1 MIVALGVALAVAF
14 VAYVLHLLTAGG
26 AIAAAFIG
34 AATVLGGP
42 GWVVL
47 LLFFFIT
54 SSALSRWRAS
64 ERDKRIGSLVEK
76 VGQRDAIQ
84 VLANGAVFAL
94 AAALSTRQGIET
106 WHALGAG
113 AIASATA
120 DTWSTEIGTVIGGTP
135 RHLTSARKVAP
146 GTSGGVTL
154 VGTLSGLLGAVLAAI
169 IAVRMDWETP
179 VYAIVAGGV
188 AGLFV
193 DSLLGA
199 TIQERRWCTTCSE
212 STERRTHSCGT
223 KTAHRGGLRG
233 LNNDVVNLVSIIAGA
248 VVTWTLS

>member
-1 MIVALGVALAVAF
+1 MIVALGVAIVVAV
-14 VAYVLHLLTAGG
+14 VAYLLHLLTAGG

-34 AATVLGGP
+34 AATVTGGP

-47 LLFFFIT
+47 LLFFFTT
-54 SSALSRWRAS
+54 SSALSRWRSA
-64 ERDKRIGSLVEK
+64 ERDKIVGSLVAK
-76 VGQRDAIQ
+76 VGRRDAVQ

-94 AAALSTRQGIET
+94 AAALSTRLGIEA
-106 WHALGAG
+106 WQALGAG

-120 DTWSTEIGTVIGGTP
+120 DTWSTEVGTVIGGTP

-154 VGTLSGLLGAVLAAI
+154 PGTLSGLLGAVLAAL
-169 IAVRMDWETP
+169 IAARMHWSTP
-179 VYAIVAGGV
+179 VHAIVAGGV
-188 AGLFV
+188 AGLMV

-199 TIQERRWCTTCSE
+199 TVQERRWCTTCSE
-212 STERRTHSCGT
+212 ATERRTHSCGT
-223 KTAHRGGLRG
+223 RTAHRGGLRG

-248 VVTWTLS
+248 VVTWTLR

>member
-1 MIVALGVALAVAF
+1 MIVALGVAIVVAV
-14 VAYVLHLLTAGG
+14 VAYLLHLLTPGG
-26 AIAAAFIG
+26 AIAAALIG
-34 AATVLGGP
+34 AATVMGGP

-47 LLFFFIT
+47 LLFFFVT
-54 SSALSRWRAS
+54 SSALSRWRGS
-64 ERDKRIGSLVEK
+64 ERDKLIGSLVEK
-76 VGQRDAIQ
+76 VGRRDAVQ

-106 WHALGAG
+106 WQALGAG
-113 AIASATA
+113 AIAAATA

-135 RHLTSARKVAP
+135 RHLTNGRKVAP
-146 GTSGGVTL
+146 GTSGGITL
-154 VGTLSGLLGAVLAAI
+154 VGTLSGSLGAVLAAL
-169 IAVRMDWETP
+169 IAARMHWETP

-199 TIQERRWCTTCSE
+199 TIQEHRWCTTCSE
-212 STERRTHSCGT
+212 PTEHRTHSCGT

-233 LNNDVVNLVSIIAGA
+233 LNNDVVNLVSITAGA

>member
-1 MIVALGVALAVAF
+1 MIVALGVAIVVAV
-14 VAYVLHLLTAGG
+14 VAYLLHLLTAGG
-26 AIAAAFIG
+26 AIAAALIG
-34 AATVLGGP
+34 AATVMGGP

-47 LLFFFIT
+47 LLFFFVT
-54 SSALSRWRAS
+54 SSALSRWRGS
-64 ERDKRIGSLVEK
+64 ERDKLIGSLVEK
-76 VGQRDAIQ
+76 VGRRDAVQ
-84 VLANGAVFAL
+84 VLANGAVFAM

-106 WHALGAG
+106 WQALGAG
-113 AIASATA
+113 AIAAATA

-135 RHLTSARKVAP
+135 RHLTNGRKVAP
-146 GTSGGVTL
+146 GTSGGITF
-154 VGTLSGLLGAVLAAI
+154 VGTLSGSLGAVLAAL
-169 IAVRMDWETP
+169 IAARMDWEIP

-212 STERRTHSCGT
+212 RTEHRTHSCGT

-233 LNNDVVNLVSIIAGA
+233 LNNDVVNLVSITAGA

>member
-1 MIVALGVALAVAF
+1 MIVALGVAIVVAV
-14 VAYVLHLLTAGG
+14 VAYLLHLLTAGG
-26 AIAAAFIG
+26 AMAAALIG
-34 AATVLGGP
+34 AATVMGGP

-47 LLFFFIT
+47 LLFFFV
-54 SSALSRWRAS
+54 SSSSLSRWRGS
-64 ERDKRIGSLVEK
+64 ERDKLIGSLVEK
-76 VGQRDAIQ
+76 GGRRDAVQ

-106 WHALGAG
+106 WQALGAG
-113 AIASATA
+113 AIAAATA

-135 RHLTSARKVAP
+135 RHLTNGRKVAP
-146 GTSGGVTL
+146 GTSGGITL
-154 VGTLSGLLGAVLAAI
+154 VGTLSGSLGAVLAAL
-169 IAVRMDWETP
+169 IAARMDWETP

-212 STERRTHSCGT
+212 RTERRTHSCGT

-233 LNNDVVNLVSIIAGA
+233 LNNDVVNLVSITAGA

>member
-1 MIVALGVALAVAF
+1 MGRVGL
-14 VAYVLHLLTAGG
+14 
-26 AIAAAFIG
+26 
-34 AATVLGGP
+34 
-42 GWVVL
+42 VL
-47 LLFFFIT
+47 LLSFFVT
-54 SSALSRWRAS
+54 SSALSRWRGS
-64 ERDKRIGSLVEK
+64 ERDKLIGSLVEK
-76 VGQRDAIQ
+76 VGRRDAVQ

-106 WHALGAG
+106 WQALGAG
-113 AIASATA
+113 AIAAATA

-135 RHLTSARKVAP
+135 RHLTNGRKVAP
-146 GTSGGVTL
+146 GTSGGITL
-154 VGTLSGLLGAVLAAI
+154 VGTLSGSLGAVLVALIAAS
-169 IAVRMDWETP
+169 MDWETP

-212 STERRTHSCGT
+212 PTEHRTHSCGT

-233 LNNDVVNLVSIIAGA
+233 LNNDVVNLESITAGA
-248 VVTWTLS
+248 VVTSTLS

>member
-1 MIVALGVALAVAF
+1 MIVALGVAIVVAV
-14 VAYVLHLLTAGG
+14 VAYLLHLLTAGG
-26 AIAAAFIG
+26 AIAAALIG

-47 LLFFFIT
+47 LLFFFVT
-54 SSALSRWRAS
+54 SSALSRWRGS
-64 ERDKRIGSLVEK
+64 ERDKLIGSLVEK
-76 VGQRDAIQ
+76 GGRRDAVQ

-94 AAALSTRQGIET
+94 AAVLSTRQGMET
-106 WHALGAG
+106 WQALGAG
-113 AIASATA
+113 AIAAATA

-135 RHLTSARKVAP
+135 RHLMNARKVAP

-154 VGTLSGLLGAVLAAI
+154 VGTLSGLLGAVLAAL
-169 IAVRMDWETP
+169 IAARMDWETP

-199 TIQERRWCTTCSE
+199 TIQERRWCTTCSKQ
-212 STERRTHSCGT
+212 TEHRTHSCGT
-223 KTAHRGGLRG
+223 RTAHRGGLRG
-233 LNNDVVNLVSIIAGA
+233 LNNDVVNLVSITAGA

>member
-1 MIVALGVALAVAF
+1 MIVALGVAIVVAV
-14 VAYVLHLLTAGG
+14 VAYLLHLLTAGG
-26 AIAAAFIG
+26 AIAAALIG
-34 AATVLGGP
+34 AATVMGGP

-47 LLFFFIT
+47 LLFFFVT
-54 SSALSRWRAS
+54 SSALSRWRGS
-64 ERDKRIGSLVEK
+64 ERDKLIGSLVEK
-76 VGQRDAIQ
+76 VGRRDAVQ

-106 WHALGAG
+106 WQALGAG
-113 AIASATA
+113 AIAAATA
-120 DTWSTEIGTVIGGTP
+120 DTWSTEIGSVIGGTP
-135 RHLTSARKVAP
+135 RHLTNGRKVAP
-146 GTSGGVTL
+146 GTSGGITL
-154 VGTLSGLLGAVLAAI
+154 VGTLSGSLGAVLAAL
-169 IAVRMDWETP
+169 IAARMHWETP

-199 TIQERRWCTTCSE
+199 TIQEHRWCTTCSE
-212 STERRTHSCGT
+212 PTEHRTHSCGT

-233 LNNDVVNLVSIIAGA
+233 LNNDVVNLVSITAGA